1 MIRAVID
8 PSVLVSA
15 FIGSPDAGP
24 GRVVAAWRDN
34 RFAMIASPL
43 LIGELGE
50 VLRRPKFARWSGD
63 RRDVAYVAAFSARC
77 ERQPDPPDVGSS
89 VRDPKDEYLVAL
101 AVASGADALV
111 SVDRDLLETS
121 VENLLILN
129 PAAFLEHLA
138 STAS

>member
-15 FIGSPDAGP
+15 FIGSPEAGP
-24 GRVVAAWRDN
+24 GQLVAAWRDN
-34 RFAMIASPL
+34 RFTLIASPL
-43 LIGELGE
+43 LIEELGE
-50 VLRRPKFARWSGD
+50 VLARPKFARWSGG
-63 RRDVAYVAAFSARC
+63 RRGVAYVAAFSARC
-77 ERQPDPPDVGSS
+77 EHQPDPPDAGPS

-111 SVDRDLLETS
+111 SVDRDLLETF

-129 PAAFLEHLA
+129 PAAFLGHL
-138 STAS
+138 TATTS